1 MDTSGTTE
9 RTSNRKWVL
18 PLLMIAGGLL
28 AALITVLAVYGPKL
42 SDAEINGVVGLLC
55 AGQMELTGK
64 TVVQYQEDPPRFLV
78 SRSGG
83 TAEDWAALGVTLVR
97 WSGGSPQGGVW
108 HGLAMTAGQ
117 AYTFHGG
124 AFTSR
129 YIRVSFEEA
138 GRDEVKTAVYND
150 AARLC
155 FSEYGCEGPLGP
167 ESGLDELKLTAAQRD
182 ELIKRTGELYGVEIP
197 DEALAGIETLGE
209 LAGYIEDRL

>member
-83 TAEDWAALGVTLVR
+83 TAEDWAALGVSLVR
-97 WSGGSPQGGVW
+97 WSGGAWS
-108 HGLAMTAGQ
+108 GLALAEGK

-129 YIRVSFEEA
+129 YIRVTFEEA
-138 GRDEVKTAVYND
+138 GRDEVKTAIYND
-150 AARLC
+150 AAYLC
-155 FSEYGCEGPLGP
+155 LGEYGCEGPLGP

-182 ELIKRTGELYGVEIP
+182 ELMKRTGELYGVEIP
-197 DEALAGIETLGE
+197 DGALAGFETLGD
-209 LAGYIEDRL
+209 LVGYIEERL